1 MSKKEDVLKSFR
13 FLKGGIVSKII
24 VNDKLYE

>member
-1 MSKKEDVLKSFR
+1 MLKKEGVLQSFR

-24 VNDKLYE
+24 ANDKLYE